1 MSEDQELLDGVAGR
15 DPEAFRFLT
24 ERYAGPVI
32 NVAYRFL
39 DSRPDAEE
47 VAQEVFVRL
56 YQSPP
61 RLEPNVR
68 LFTWL
73 YRVTVNLCLD
83 ILRRRRRAPLTVS
96 LDEPLAPGEEGPTLA
111 EQLATGTADSPPQQL
126 ARSELAAATRRAIA
140 GLPADLRAPL
150 VLATLEELSHA
161 EIAGILGV
169 STKAVERRIARARE
183 ILKARL
189 QPYL

>member
-1 MSEDQELLDGVAGR
+1 MSEDQELLAGIAGR
-15 DPEAFRFLT
+15 DPEAFRTLT

-32 NVAYRFL
+32 NIAYRFL

-47 VAQEVFVRL
+47 VAQDVFVRL

-61 RLEPNVR
+61 QLDPSAK

-73 YRVTVNLCLD
+73 YRVAVNLCLD
-83 ILRRRRRAPLTVS
+83 FLRRRARAPHLVS
-96 LDEPLAPGEEGPTLA
+96 LDEPIAPGEEGPTLA
-111 EQLATGTADSPPQQL
+111 EQLAAGGQESPRQRL

-140 GLPADLRAPL
+140 GLPMELRAPL

-169 STKAVERRIARARE
+169 SPKAVERRIARARE

>member
-1 MSEDQELLDGVAGR
+1 MSEDQELLAGIADR
-15 DPEAFRFLT
+15 DSEAFRTLT

-56 YQSPP
+56 YRSPP
-61 RLEPNVR
+61 RLEPSAR

-83 ILRRRRRAPLTVS
+83 ALRRRRRTPPMVS
-96 LDEPLAPGEEGPTLA
+96 LDEPAGPGEEAPLGDRLA
-111 EQLATGTADSPPQQL
+111 AGSPDSPRQRL
-126 ARSELAAATRRAIA
+126 ARSELAAAVRRAVA
-140 GLPADLRAPL
+140 DLPADLRAPL
-150 VLATLEELSHA
+150 ILATLEELSHA
-161 EIAGILGV
+161 EIAEILGI
-169 STKAVERRIARARE
+169 TPKAVERRVARARDL
-183 ILKARL
+183 LKARL
-189 QPYL
+189 RHHL